1 MFTNDTEGYCAISKV
16 KGSDKM
22 VGGCGVVE
30 LDSPI
35 EPDAMNYRC
44 PECGH
49 RTLMGMEQA
58 LLMGLLAD
66 DDLDGYED
74 W

>member
-1 MFTNDTEGYCAISKV
+1 MFDDNKGVCALSRFKGTNKV
-16 KGSDKM
+16 

-49 RTLMGMEQA
+49 PTLMGMEQA
-58 LLMGLLAD
+58 LLVGLLD
-66 DDLDGYED
+66 DGDLDEYED